1 MTKQPAMFPRQAL
14 TPALETAFAAFWA
27 AYPRR
32 SPNPRAVAAV
42 AFLGAVK
49 AGADPANLTRAAAA
63 YAAEVKAKRIEEPFI
78 VHASTFLRQERYLDY
93 PPEPEAAAPA
103 PAGPEH
109 PLWPRLQAHMDAST
123 FGAWIGRCEVADET
137 HLVLTLK
144 APSRFVAQHIGAEFR
159 AVLERALGKNLLIL
173 GKGPE

>member
-1 MTKQPAMFPRQAL
+1 MFPRKAV
-14 TPALETAFAAFWA
+14 TPTLEKAFAAFWK

-32 SPNPRAVAAV
+32 SPNPRAVAEV
-42 AFLGAVK
+42 AFVGIVK
-49 AGADPANLTRAAAA
+49 EGVNPAQLEAAAAA
-63 YAAEVKAKRIEEPFI
+63 YAVEVKTKGIGEQFV
-78 VHASTFLRQERYLDY
+78 VHASTFLRQRRYLDY
-93 PPEPEAAAPA
+93 LPDPAAAATPA
-103 PAGPEH
+103 PAEPEH

-159 AVLERALGKNLLIL
+159 TVLERALGKDILIL
-173 GKGPE
+173 GKGNG